1 LTLEDINKAGS
12 ATPTAGGG
20 AGESAAD
27 KAKREEILKKNA
39 EIESNNKKAENSNKI
54 VAETFKAGNAA
65 LAAKNYEEA
74 VRQYD
79 IGLAA
84 DPDQA
89 ALLTNKAAA
98 LKALGVDKYNAAIQ
112 SKDDA
117 AKTAGIEAAKGYF
130 KTSAESSDKAYELI
144 KNEKV
149 ASDPNEQKRHEAN
162 KYAALNV
169 RSEAYRLYV
178 TKGDPTKVDGGMV
191 AFQDYIAVEP
201 DPVKK
206 AKAQFDLA
214 QMLFDAGAADKAI
227 VEFKKILGVE
237 PDNVDAL
244 YGVGIAEISSGYA
257 ATDKA
262 KLQEGV
268 NDLQRFVDKAPDS
281 HKYKA
286 DAKATLA
293 ELKNTESVVPVKTT
307 PARRKR
313 P

>member
-1 LTLEDINKAGS
+1 
-12 ATPTAGGG
+12 
-20 AGESAAD
+20 
-27 KAKREEILKKNA
+27 
-39 EIESNNKKAENSNKI
+39 
-54 VAETFKAGNAA
+54 
-65 LAAKNYEEA
+65 
-74 VRQYD
+74 
-79 IGLAA
+79 
-84 DPDQA
+84 
-89 ALLTNKAAA
+89 
-98 LKALGVDKYNAAIQ
+98 
-112 SKDDA
+112 
-117 AKTAGIEAAKGYF
+117 
-130 KTSAESSDKAYELI
+130 
-144 KNEKV
+144 
-149 ASDPNEQKRHEAN
+149 
-162 KYAALNV
+162 
-169 RSEAYRLYV
+169 
-178 TKGDPTKVDGGMV
+178 MV